1 GDKTFQPTLQA
12 PVDDTTGGTVPAT
25 HALTLGAPASFGAYT
40 PGVDKEYSAATT
52 ANVVS
57 TAADTALTV
66 SDPGH
71 LINGAFALPDP
82 LRVDIAPA
90 TWATPVS
97 NATAAITFRQHVNAT
112 DSLRTGA
119 YGKTLT
125 FTLSTTTP

>member
-1 GDKTFQPTLQA
+1 M
-12 PVDDTTGGTVPAT
+12 PAT
-25 HALTLGAPASFGAYT
+25 LALTLGAPASFGAFT
-40 PGVDKEYSAATT
+40 PGVDKEYTRPRPPT
-52 ANVVS
+52 VVS

-71 LINGAFALPDP
+71 LTNGAFALPEP

-97 NATAAITFRQHVNAT
+97 NATAAITFRQRVKAA

-125 FTLSTTTP
+125 FTLSTTNP